1 MHTFADVRENVRDLS
16 NELDVVGWPGGYAPK
31 AKLKVPSGKT
41 LQLPHH
47 PDGLPALAP
56 IMPMAGLGVD
66 DWNRARLTLLSR
78 PSFLAPLPPPSEA
91 ELAALA
97 YSLGRHEKARKTLIA
112 VAVRVSPGS
121 DLYGHARLT
130 IVENGVRVGSHLILE
145 YADAW
150 SSDEDIL
157 LTSLAV
163 ATSDCPADLVVGPEA
178 SATPWRTVVALLGG
192 RMPSKPPG
200 WARHLRIAA
209 GLLRVKLKIE
219 LDADS
224 RSKTIFRD
232 LRVNPP
238 EGLLIWSDQLR
249 HAEMF
254 KSGYLVARPSG
265 LVDKFSPSD
274 PADPNSVV
282 SDLVVQLR
290 LFTDVLASAKG
301 EEIDIDWESAAPGIL
316 ALIGPHFLLSDR
328 ALSQLKANPYP
339 WPGKM
344 LQNLTSLEA
353 VARAYKERAGELG
366 GRLADYA
373 MSAEGI
379 EIALTDKGLGCP
391 VVYIDGVAT
400 ALEAAPHI
408 KMDDVKSAD
417 QCGRIYFAI
426 DLRNLRFVVDH
437 IGLHDYGN

>member
-1 MHTFADVRENVRDLS
+1 MHTFADVQENVRDLS
-16 NELDVVGWPGGYAPK
+16 RELDVAGWPGGYVPK
-31 AKLKVPSGKT
+31 AKLRVPSAKK

-47 PDGLPALAP
+47 PDGLPALAH
-56 IMPMAGLGVD
+56 IMPMAGLSVD
-66 DWNRARLTLLSR
+66 DWDRARLALLSR
-78 PSFLAPLPPPSEA
+78 PSFLAPLPPPSEG
-91 ELAALA
+91 ELAALP
-97 YSLGRHEKARKTLIA
+97 YSLGPHEKARKTLIA
-112 VAVRVSPGS
+112 AAVQVSPGI
-121 DLYGHARLT
+121 DIYGHARLT
-130 IVENGVRVGSHLILE
+130 IVENGVRVGSHLIVE

-150 SSDEDIL
+150 SSDADIL

-163 ATSDCPADLVVGPEA
+163 AMGDCPVDLVVGPEA
-178 SATPWRTVVALLGG
+178 GASPWRTVVALLGG

-200 WARHLRIAA
+200 WERHLRIAA
-209 GLLRVKLKIE
+209 GLLRVKLRIE

-224 RSKTIFRD
+224 RSKAIFRD

-254 KSGYLVARPSG
+254 QSGYLVARPDG
-265 LVDKFSPSD
+265 LVDRFSPSD
-274 PADPNSVV
+274 PADPDCVV

-290 LFTDVLASAKG
+290 LFTDVLASAKD
-301 EEIDIDWESAAPGIL
+301 EEIDIDWESAAPSIL
-316 ALIGPHFLLSDR
+316 ALIGPHFLLSER

-339 WPGKM
+339 KPGKM
-344 LQNLTSLEA
+344 LQHLTSLEA
-353 VARAYKERAGELG
+353 VARAYRERSGELG

-373 MSAEGI
+373 MTTEGI

-391 VVYIDGVAT
+391 VVYVGGVAT
-400 ALEAAPHI
+400 GLEAAPHV
-408 KMDDVKSAD
+408 KVDDVKSSD

-426 DLRNLRFVVDH
+426 DPVNGRFVVDH